1 MAESED
7 EMGCRTGVSVLVV
20 LPGVV
25 LTRPEMVV
33 REVDGLDGSC
43 GLWMRLRSST
53 IHILVVW
60 IVWLVGK
67 NTTTTA
73 AARMVIGTIAGSG
86 KGKKQVSHHGIRA
99 FQYESGRQQVGS
111 TSKGDI
117 HLIIA
122 HHGR

>member
-1 MAESED
+1 MLEENNGACFFFKEETTNPLCLDRPVRKLMAESED
-7 EMGCRTGVSVLVV
+7 EMGCRTGISVLVV

-33 REVDGLDGSC
+33 REVDGWDGSC

-60 IVWLVGK
+60 IVRLVGK

-73 AARMVIGTIAGSG
+73 AARM
-86 KGKKQVSHHGIRA
+86 
-99 FQYESGRQQVGS
+99 
-111 TSKGDI
+111 
-117 HLIIA
+117 
-122 HHGR
+122 